1 MAINLENLR
10 KSFVYSV
17 TGTSQKIERD
27 LNEIKNINQVIGERR
42 AGLMKIGWKYIKILL
57 GLVVVSIIMIFIVP
71 EVTVLIWLI
80 IPIVFAIAIFNY
92 IQSWRQ
98 GRFSIAA
105 YRYELPQKILEILSR
120 DMDENAPIS
129 LKLDFSHPTH
139 NNKIVAKIPHPQRS
153 GWELKK
159 FQDSWLQASGQL
171 LDKTEFKLT
180 IAEVNHIMSGWKR
193 SRRGKLKYKSKTKA
207 KGVDINLELKYS
219 ARKYAGIKLLQ
230 DEVQTAIQ
238 LPDLA
243 VLNGIKINDKNL
255 ELSVT
260 ASPTIATNSVGLFEV
275 TTMMFLSCY
284 QILNLARTIA
294 KKAEV

>member
-1 MAINLENLR
+1 MPINLESFR
-10 KSFVYSV
+10 KSLIYDV
-17 TGTSQKIERD
+17 TAPRQVIDNE
-27 LNEIKNINQVIGERR
+27 LNEIKNINQVIGERQ
-42 AGLMKIGWKYIKILL
+42 AGLMQIGWKYLKILF
-57 GLVVVSIIMIFIVP
+57 GLVFVSIIMIFIFPV
-71 EVTVLIWLI
+71 VTILIWLV
-80 IPIVFAIAIFNY
+80 IPIVFAIALFNY

-98 GRFSIAA
+98 GRFSIQA

-129 LKLDFSHPTH
+129 LKLDFSHPTG

-159 FQDSWLQASGQL
+159 FQDSWLQTSGQL

-180 IAEVNHIMSGWKR
+180 IVEVNHIMSGWKR
-193 SRRGKLKYKSKTKA
+193 SRRGKFKHKSKTKG

-219 ARKYAGIKLLQ
+219 SRKYGGIKSLQ
-230 DEVQTAIQ
+230 KEVQTAIQ

-243 VLNGIKINDKNL
+243 VLNEIKVNGKNL

-260 ASPTIATNSVGLFEV
+260 ASPTLATNSVGLSEV

-284 QILNLARTIA
+284 QILNLARTIS
-294 KKAEV
+294 KTAEV

>member
-1 MAINLENLR
+1 MTINLENLR
-10 KSFVYSV
+10 KSLIYDATAPRQV
-17 TGTSQKIERD
+17 IDND

-42 AGLMKIGWKYIKILL
+42 TGLIKIGWKYIKILF
-57 GLVVVSIIMIFIVP
+57 GLVFVSLIMIFIVP
-71 EVTVLIWLI
+71 EVTILIWLI
-80 IPIVFAIAIFNY
+80 IPIVFAIALFNY

-98 GRFSIAA
+98 GRFSIPA

-129 LKLDFSHPTH
+129 LKLDFNHPTH
-139 NNKIVAKIPHPQRS
+139 KHKIVAKIAHPQRS

-159 FQDSWLQASGQL
+159 FQDNWLQARGKL

-180 IAEVNHIMSGWKR
+180 IVEVNHIMSGWKR
-193 SRRGKLKYKSKTKA
+193 SPRGKFKHKSKTKG

-219 ARKYAGIKLLQ
+219 SRKYAGIKLLQ
-230 DEVQTAIQ
+230 NEVQAAIQ
-238 LPDLA
+238 LPDFA
-243 VLNGIKINDKNL
+243 VLNEIKVNSKNL

-260 ASPTIATNSVGLFEV
+260 ASPTIATNSVGLAEV

-284 QILNLARTIA
+284 QILNLARTIS
-294 KKAEV
+294 KTAEV

>member
-1 MAINLENLR
+1 MAINLEVFR
-10 KSFVYSV
+10 KSLIYDV
-17 TGTSQKIERD
+17 TAPKQVIDNE
-27 LNEIKNINQVIGERR
+27 LNEIKNINQVIGERQ
-42 AGLMKIGWKYIKILL
+42 ASLIKIGWKYIKILFA
-57 GLVVVSIIMIFIVP
+57 LVFVSLIMIFIFPV
-71 EVTVLIWLI
+71 VTILIWLI
-80 IPIVFAIAIFNY
+80 IPIVFAIALFNY

-98 GRFSIAA
+98 GRFSIQA

-120 DMDENAPIS
+120 DMDKNAQIS

-180 IAEVNHIMSGWKR
+180 IVEVNHIISGWKR
-193 SRRGKLKYKSKTKA
+193 SPRGKFKYKSKTKG
-207 KGVDINLELKYS
+207 KGVDINLKLKYS
-219 ARKYAGIKLLQ
+219 YRKYAGIKLLQ
-230 DEVQTAIQ
+230 NEVQTAIQ

-255 ELSVT
+255 DLSVT
-260 ASPTIATNSVGLFEV
+260 ASPRIAANSAELYQVI
-275 TTMMFLSCY
+275 TMMFLSCY
-284 QILNLARTIA
+284 QILNLARTIS
-294 KKAEV
+294 KTAEV